1 MINADV
7 ITSDDSLETVDDSA
21 SALAQGCQLV
31 VETGMRRGKVSTQ
44 GRQDGEWDNIY
55 VNNELGVYAK

>member
-1 MINADV
+1 LINADV

-31 VETGMRRGKVSTQ
+31 VETGKRKGKVSSSK
-44 GRQDGEWDNIY
+44 G
-55 VNNELGVYAK
+55 K